1 MMRTVVPTGRNETLL
16 VGAGPAVCLADELED
31 VAWACAEDVG
41 DDVVA
46 DPELDDDE
54 AVLWVAAP
62 EAAPVVEVELDDP
75 PHAVSSSSSEPSPAA
90 TIHPPLRITSSPLQD
105 HPAPRGSYAVC
116 RGLTY
121 PT

>member
-1 MMRTVVPTGRNETLL
+1 MMWTVVPTGRNETLL

-62 EAAPVVEVELDDP
+62 VVEVEFDDP

-90 TIHPPLRITSSPLQD
+90 TVHPLLRIRSLSLRMTRCPGFL
-105 HPAPRGSYAVC
+105 RGLP
-116 RGLTY
+116 GLTY

>member
-1 MMRTVVPTGRNETLL
+1 MRTVVPTGRNETLL
-16 VGAGPAVCLADELED
+16 VGAGPAVCSGDELED
-31 VAWACAEDVG
+31 VALAFAEDVG

-54 AVLWVAAP
+54 AVPWVAAP
-62 EAAPVVEVELDDP
+62 VAAPVVDVEFDDP